1 MARSRL
7 KRVERKLG
15 QSLEQLGPGLVT
27 GAADDDPSGIATY
40 TQAGAQF
47 GYGMGW
53 TLLLTYPLMVGIQL
67 ASARIGR
74 TTGRG
79 LTSAFA
85 TLWPRPVVLLAVLLL
100 LVANVVNLAADMRR
114 EVRDM
119 LLAGK
124 TDQQIRDFMVSRY
137 GYFILFKPPFVW
149 QTAWLWLAPGVML
162 LAGVIV
168 AVTVIRKRAAIAA
181 TDADDTDL
189 TDA

>member
-1 MARSRL
+1 MPLRARSIL
-7 KRVERKLG
+7 I
-15 QSLEQLGPGLVT
+15 
-27 GAADDDPSGIATY
+27 AACIA
-40 TQAGAQF
+40 A
-47 GYGMGW
+47 
-53 TLLLTYPLMVGIQL
+53 LLLGSSASLAIAPEQMPTPQLETRYLALIQGFRCMQCQDESL
-67 ASARIGR
+67 ADS
-74 TTGRG
+74 
-79 LTSAFA
+79 
-85 TLWPRPVVLLAVLLL
+85 P
-100 LVANVVNLAADMRR
+100 VNLAADMRR
-114 EVRDM
+114 QIRDM

>member
-1 MARSRL
+1 MPLRARSIL
-7 KRVERKLG
+7 I
-15 QSLEQLGPGLVT
+15 
-27 GAADDDPSGIATY
+27 AAFIA
-40 TQAGAQF
+40 A
-47 GYGMGW
+47 
-53 TLLLTYPLMVGIQL
+53 LLLGSAPSLAIAPEQMPTPQLETRYLALIQGFRCMQCQDESL
-67 ASARIGR
+67 ADS
-74 TTGRG
+74 
-79 LTSAFA
+79 
-85 TLWPRPVVLLAVLLL
+85 P
-100 LVANVVNLAADMRR
+100 VNLAADMRR
-114 EVRDM
+114 QIRDM